1 MRSKRSGL
9 IVNISSMRGLIALP
23 FQGFDCASKYALEA
37 LTEALRMEVKP
48 YGVQVTLIEPG
59 DFKRRITTN
68 RVVVEASSKAS
79 DYAERQRSAV
89 EVIADDEQCG
99 ADSRE
104 RAVLLDKI
112 IDQQR
117 VRPRYLARMYF
128 QKLPVWV
135 KRVLPASVFE
145 ALIMRH
151 YKI

>member
-9 IVNISSMRGLIALP
+9 IANISSMGGLIALP
-23 FQGFDCASKYALEA
+23 FQGFYCASKYALEA

-59 DFKRRITTN
+59 DFKTRITTN
-68 RVVVEASSKAS
+68 RVVVEASSNAS

-104 RAVLLDKI
+104 LAVLLDKI

-117 VRPRYLARMYF
+117 VRPRYLAGMYF
-128 QKLPVWV
+128 QKLAVWV

>member
-1 MRSKRSGL
+1 
-9 IVNISSMRGLIALP
+9 
-23 FQGFDCASKYALEA
+23 
-37 LTEALRMEVKP
+37 
-48 YGVQVTLIEPG
+48 
-59 DFKRRITTN
+59 
-68 RVVVEASSKAS
+68 VEASSKAS

-128 QKLPVWV
+128 QKLAVWV